1 MVAKVLWKSSR
12 RKKVKKSYVNYKNKN
27 MPDVDSIKKEERKK
41 VYIKNIIVK
50 EKTCGLFNRSY
61 WWISIHLN
69 Y

>member
-41 VYIKNIIVK
+41 VYIKNIIIKKRLVVYLIDRI
-50 EKTCGLFNRSY
+50 GILVY
-61 WWISIHLN
+61 V
-69 Y
+69 